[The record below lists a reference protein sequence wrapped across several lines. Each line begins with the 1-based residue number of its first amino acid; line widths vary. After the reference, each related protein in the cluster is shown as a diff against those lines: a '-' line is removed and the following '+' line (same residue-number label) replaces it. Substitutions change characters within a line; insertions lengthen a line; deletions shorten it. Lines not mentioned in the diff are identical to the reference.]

1 MRRQSQILGG
11 RNEGA
16 EWGEAGEVSPGEWRP
31 SQMALGDTI
40 CPTLNLGP
48 QLTGLWICFVIS
60 SEQTPASCSG
70 KKSLL
75 LFKISRPSPPLHFA
89 QVQTTMKI
97 SPTQAIHPSL
107 RTAHTNKQTPKTQEA
122 YTVRNLH
129 AYKQTGLLICSR
141 VGGLSPKCRQD
152 IAAVKGEI
160 VQSYLPSTDQGGIP
174 KTELTQLINLPHCCL
189 SQLPSFQATCGIVI
203 F

>member
-1 MRRQSQILGG
+1 MKEHSGDKQVKSPLGSEDPLRWLWEIQSVQPWI
-11 RNEGA
+11 
-16 EWGEAGEVSPGEWRP
+16 WDHS
-31 SQMALGDTI
+31 SQAFE
-40 CPTLNLGP
+40 
-48 QLTGLWICFVIS
+48 FVLLFHLS
-60 SEQTPASCSG
+60 RLLPRVQE